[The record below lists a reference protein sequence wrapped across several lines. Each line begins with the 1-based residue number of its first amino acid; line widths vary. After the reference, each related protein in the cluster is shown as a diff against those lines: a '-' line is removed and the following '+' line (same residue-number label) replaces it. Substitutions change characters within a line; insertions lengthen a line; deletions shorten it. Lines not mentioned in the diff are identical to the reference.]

1 MVYLP
6 LTFFAHYMNVLLT
19 PVQLIPG
26 DIMFKVELINK
37 KESNQLSNKHIIE
50 LATWEQ
56 VFL

>member
-1 MVYLP
+1 
-6 LTFFAHYMNVLLT
+6 MNVLLT

-50 LATWEQ
+50 LAMKYTWEQ